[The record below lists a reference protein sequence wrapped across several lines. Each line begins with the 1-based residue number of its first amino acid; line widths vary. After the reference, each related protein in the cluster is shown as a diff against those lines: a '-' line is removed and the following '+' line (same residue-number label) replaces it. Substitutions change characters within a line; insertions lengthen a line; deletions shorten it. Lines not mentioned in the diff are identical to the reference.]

1 MNNNN
6 MGNMRVPKILL
17 AKLEFM
23 KRFESDPL
31 WRTIIQLIDDY
42 EDSYN
47 MCDEEAKDLLER
59 C

>member
-1 MNNNN
+1 
-6 MGNMRVPKILL
+6 MGNIRVPKVLI
-17 AKLEFM
+17 AKLQHI

-31 WRTIIQLIDDY
+31 WRTIVQLIDDY

-47 MCDEEAKDLLER
+47 MCDEEAKDLFKR